1 MKSISPTI
9 MNTILLGGFMVSN
22 IIYTSTNAEPLS
34 VQGFIMFTMMLLF
47 IGWNISLV
55 GKFSS
60 SDIFIAFGS
69 ILYFSGYLLFSD
81 VSFSNIGLS
90 LASILFFLTLQY
102 ARVDGRKIALGL
114 IAFWLFSIGLY
125 PVAFVDSFT
134 ATRVVDYFSGF
145 FENSNTFA
153 AYSAVTFFAA
163 VIFVRSQRLRWCVAA
178 VFFVML
184 FAHHSRN
191 ALLFAL
197 LTSAF
202 YFLMK
207 RGWYWL
213 PPCLFSLIIGG
224 ALLFL
229 VVIEPNQSVANFMLF
244 GKKANTAGRSSQV
257 LSIINHFDIKWFG
270 EGAETITRYS
280 IVANDYAVHNVWINT
295 LYSMGIIY
303 VILYA
308 IFIGKVYKNLSP
320 LAQSFLLGFHIYSF
334 FEPGLFFSILMVSSF
349 PIIIAIISQR
359 KYENSTL
366 YI

>member
-1 MKSISPTI
+1 MKSISSTMI
-9 MNTILLGGFMVSN
+9 NTILLGGFMASN

-34 VQGFIMFTMMLLF
+34 VQGVIMFTMILLF

-60 SDIFIAFGS
+60 SDIFIIFGS
-69 ILYFSGYLLFSD
+69 ILYFSGYLLFTDAS
-81 VSFSNIGLS
+81 VNNMGLS
-90 LASILFFLTLQY
+90 LSSILFFLALQY

-114 IAFWLFSIGLY
+114 MAFWLFSVVLHPG
-125 PVAFVDSFT
+125 AFVNSFT
-134 ATRVVDYFSGF
+134 ATHVVDYFSGF

-163 VIFVRSQRLRWCVAA
+163 VIFVRNQRLRWFVTT

-197 LTSAF
+197 LSYVF

-229 VVIEPNQSVANFMLF
+229 VVIEPNQSVVNFMLF

-270 EGAETITRYS
+270 EGAETITKYS
-280 IVANDYAVHNVWINT
+280 IVANNYAVHNVWINT

-303 VILYA
+303 FILYA
-308 IFIGKVYKNLSP
+308 IFIRKVYKNISP
-320 LAQSFLLGFHIYSF
+320 LAQSFLLGFHVYSF

-349 PIIIAIISQR
+349 PIIIAIISQ
-359 KYENSTL
+359 KEYENSSL